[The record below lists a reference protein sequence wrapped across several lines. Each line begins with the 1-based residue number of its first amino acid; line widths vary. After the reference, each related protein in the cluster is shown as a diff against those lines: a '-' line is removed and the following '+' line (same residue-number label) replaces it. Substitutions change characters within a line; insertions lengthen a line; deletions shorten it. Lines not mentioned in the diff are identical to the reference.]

1 MPQFVVTI
9 YDFWAK
15 PPDVSVPQAVE
26 APNALS
32 AARLFTDEPL
42 ELTGHISNLA
52 VEVKRFEGKDLVQR
66 VMLYRKL

>member
-9 YDFWAK
+9 YDFVGKA
-15 PPDVSVPQAVE
+15 PRRQRAPGRCE

-42 ELTGHISNLA
+42 ELTGHIS
-52 VEVKRFEGKDLVQR
+52 EPRPSK
-66 VMLYRKL
+66 